1 MITGYLQEVY
11 LDINPEKSYKVIT
24 AKQFDSDTRGII
36 AHITNNG
43 EPYTITG
50 DSVAL
55 RVKKPDG
62 HVVIGDATVNQ
73 DGTVTALFSLQCLAA
88 HGRAYADLAEMDSSN
103 KVLSTAAFILDIK
116 PSPDGNQANIE
127 SMDDYPI
134 IYNFVTNA
142 QDVINSVQEWANGY
156 HGAVPVTQDN
166 PAFNNNSKYWAERS
180 KSVIDSV
187 SFSVNPDTGKLILMY
202 EEP

>member
-36 AHITNNG
+36 AHITNDG

-62 HVVIGDATVNQ
+62 HYRQGHRGQ
-73 DGTVTALFSLQCLAA
+73 GHL
-88 HGRAYADLAEMDSSN
+88 
-103 KVLSTAAFILDIK
+103 
-116 PSPDGNQANIE
+116 
-127 SMDDYPI
+127 
-134 IYNFVTNA
+134 
-142 QDVINSVQEWANGY
+142 
-156 HGAVPVTQDN
+156 
-166 PAFNNNSKYWAERS
+166 
-180 KSVIDSV
+180 
-187 SFSVNPDTGKLILMY
+187 
-202 EEP
+202 

>member
-11 LDINPEKSYKVIT
+11 LDINPEKSYTVIT

-36 AHITNNG
+36 AHITENG

-50 DSVAL
+50 DNVAL

-62 HVVIGDATVNQ
+62 HVVIGDAIVNQ
-73 DGTVTALFSLQCLAA
+73 NGTVTAIFSLQCLTT
-88 HGRAYADLAEMDSSN
+88 HGRAYADLAEMDKN
-103 KVLSTAAFILDIK
+103 GKILSTAAFIIDVK
-116 PSPDGNQANIE
+116 PSPDTKQIDIE

-166 PAFNNNSKYWAERS
+166 PAFNNNSKYWAGRS
-180 KSVIDSV
+180 KNVADSMN
-187 SFSVNPDTGKLILMY
+187 FSVNPDTGKLIITY